1 MVLEG
6 AQKKRQPHLKSR
18 EKRERKQ
25 KAFKRFNRLGPFSVG
40 ELAYIL
46 YSPKMTTMLKF
57 CTILNICNGY
67 MVKEKIKFSKI

>member
-6 AQKKRQPHLKSR
+6 AQKKRQPHCLLTSLKT
-18 EKRERKQ
+18 

-46 YSPKMTTMLKF
+46 YSPKMITMLKF
-57 CTILNICNGY
+57 CAILNIYNGY
-67 MVKEKIKFSKI
+67 MVKEEDKI